1 MMRLKIFKSL
11 ISSFRRLE
19 MNGDL
24 ILSIDLGSTGC
35 KVVIFDGNGDTISE
49 SYRGYPL
56 YSVRPGFAE
65 EDPWDWW
72 NATRENIRSALLRAN
87 IPPSNVAAISI
98 TGQSVSLGFLDEKGM
113 PLRSSILSFMDSR
126 AEKIRAEM
134 ISQFG
139 KMSYS
144 EMMVFSNLKW
154 VRENEPRTYE
164 KIDKIIDA
172 REFICYKLTEE
183 ISYDGCALPPERV
196 KRFKDHLGIPD
207 KFFGVPHYYDKPV
220 ATVSKEAQETL
231 GLEPGTPVVV
241 GPWDGM
247 CNVVGSG
254 LTKDGLAMDVAGTTE
269 IVAASTTKK
278 LDVVT
283 HSHIIDG
290 LWLVYTSDPLAIAHR
305 WFAENLLGRQNLSGL
320 DAYDL
325 INLMAEKVEGQSIPI
340 FIPTM
345 KGEFMRPH
353 MRGAFFGLSL
363 DHNLNHLARSVLE
376 GVAFHLR
383 GTLTKIEEG
392 GLKIDEVR
400 VSGGGSRSRIWNQ
413 IKADVLGKTLKV
425 MKTPETGALGAAM
438 LAEVA
443 IGRYKDLFEATQAMV
458 SIKDEVRPR
467 PEMRQ
472 KYDKIYEDYKKI
484 YEFMGKP

>member
-1 MMRLKIFKSL
+1 MS
-11 ISSFRRLE
+11 
-19 MNGDL
+19 GDL

-35 KVVIFDGNGDTISE
+35 KVVVFDGNGNAISE
-49 SYRGYPL
+49 SSSGYPL
-56 YSVRPGFAE
+56 YSIRPGFAE

-72 NATRENIRSALLRAN
+72 NAAKENIRSALLRAN
-87 IPPSNVAAISI
+87 IPPANVAAISI
-98 TGQSVSLGFLDEKGM
+98 TGQSVSLGFLDEKGR

-134 ISQFG
+134 ISKFG

-144 EMMVFSNLKW
+144 EMMVFSNLEW
-154 VRENEPRTYE
+154 VRENEPKTYE
-164 KIDKIIDA
+164 KINKIIDA
-172 REFICYKLTEE
+172 REFICYKLTGE
-183 ISYDGCALPPERV
+183 ISHDACALPLERL
-196 KRFKDHLGIPD
+196 KIFKDHFGIPD
-207 KFFGVPHYYDKPV
+207 KFFGVPHYYNKPV
-220 ATVSKEAQETL
+220 ASVSGEVHETL
-231 GLEPGTPVVV
+231 GFEPGTPVVV

-247 CNVVGSG
+247 CNVIGSG

-283 HSHIIDG
+283 HPHIIDG
-290 LWLVYTSDPLAIAHR
+290 LWLVYTSEPLGISHR
-305 WFAENLLGRQNLSGL
+305 WFAEKVLGWQVGPGL
-320 DAYDL
+320 NAYDI
-325 INLMAEKVEGQSIPI
+325 INLMAEKVDEQSSPI

-345 KGEFMRPH
+345 KGEFMKPH
-353 MRGAFFGLSL
+353 MRGAFIGLSL
-363 DHNLNHLARSVLE
+363 DHNLNNLARAVLE

-383 GTLTKIEEG
+383 STFSKIEEG
-392 GLKIDEVR
+392 GLKIEEIR
-400 VSGGGSRSRIWNQ
+400 VSGGGSRSRVWNQ
-413 IKADVLGKTLKV
+413 IKADVLGKTLKI

-443 IGRYKDLFEATQAMV
+443 IGRYRDLLEATRAMV

-472 KYDKIYEDYKKI
+472 KYEKRYEDYKKF
-484 YEFMGKP
+484 YDFMGEL